1 MQKREVNLVRVW
13 EGMDTQI
20 PAGQKQGRNRLAKLA
35 IHILSVVANSAGC
48 ERVFSEMGIVQ
59 TKHRSRLG
67 LDKVRKTALIRMDI
81 KRRHVA
87 EGLIRP
93 RSKRTFD
100 AMNSDFIQPL
110 IPSISLPPS
119 SELTPS
125 AADSQPTQLPSCTES
140 PEDNTETPDIA
151 NFDDITKE
159 LVQAAAESDR
169 LTQEEQDTD
178 EPLPAPQPNPP
189 NPPSTSSRS
198 TRPSKT
204 RIPLKSLFRY
214 PTDPDAPAEGLD
226 FYWKWGIKHLEE
238 EMSVAELMTES
249 LEDID
254 EV

>member
-1 MQKREVNLVRVW
+1 
-13 EGMDTQI
+13 MDTQI
-20 PAGQKQGRNRLAKLA
+20 PAGQKQGRNRLVKLA
-35 IHILSVVANSAGC
+35 VHILSIVANSAGC

-81 KRRHVA
+81 KRHHVA

-93 RSKRTFD
+93 RSKRTFN
-100 AMNSDFIQPL
+100 AMNSDFVQPS

-119 SELTPS
+119 SEPTPS
-125 AADSQPTQLPSCTES
+125 AADSQPTQPPPSTKS
-140 PEDNTETPDIA
+140 PENNTGTLDIT
-151 NFDDITKE
+151 NFDDIAEE

-169 LTQEEQDTD
+169 LTQEEQDAD
-178 EPLPAPQPNPP
+178 EALPAPQPNPP
-189 NPPSTSSRS
+189 NPPSASSRS

-204 RIPLKSLFRY
+204 TIPLKSLFRY

-238 EMSVAELMTES
+238 EMSVAELMAED
-249 LEDID
+249 LEDVD
-254 EV
+254 EA